1 MVLGFLNTPPHLFL
15 IIPGEIS
22 FVPLPLWMRKYKTEW
37 LAQCHTADKWQSLDL
52 NLNLPISA
60 TQAFCSTKLTLILR
74 VNHVF
79 TSRDFL
85 NCFHKVLAGWKYVV
99 TGL

>member
-37 LAQCHTADKWQSLDL
+37 LAQCHTADKWQSLDFRHMFL
-52 NLNLPISA
+52 TPNPITTLGTVNTVNRLPCPE
-60 TQAFCSTKLTLILR
+60 FWL
-74 VNHVF
+74 
-79 TSRDFL
+79 
-85 NCFHKVLAGWKYVV
+85 
-99 TGL
+99 